1 METIKTY
8 LENMFMSYPNTSAVQ
23 KAKMELLQMME
34 DKYMELKAEGKTE
47 NEAVGI
53 VISEFGN
60 INELADDLG
69 IGNIVME
76 ENNEQVRKVTLEE
89 VKGFLNSRMKLSCVM
104 ALGIAFCIIS
114 VCAPIFAD
122 AYADFYR
129 VRDDDIADGLGA
141 AFMFLIIAIGVGCIV
156 YAGIFMNKWNYLKE
170 ERCQIDF
177 GTVDYI
183 KQARED
189 ARIAHVLRMTIGI
202 ILCVLSCVPVIL
214 FDALGRL
221 FPFWENASPIFLFL
235 FVAIGVFMIVY
246 TSVRWGG
253 YSILL
258 NISADE
264 VAGNQYVYAKK
275 EQMVYENKTV
285 ANIMSV
291 YWPTVTCIYL
301 CWSFLTFSWHI
312 TWIIWVIAGIVEMMV
327 KTIFGKQY

>member
-1 METIKTY
+1 METIRTY
-8 LENMFMSYPNTSAVQ
+8 LENMFRSYPNTSVVQ

-60 INELADDLG
+60 IDELADDLG
-69 IGNIVME
+69 IGNIVMQE
-76 ENNEQVRKVTLEE
+76 TDEQVRKVTLEE
-89 VKGFLNSRMKLSCVM
+89 AKSFLNSRMKLSCMM
-104 ALGIAFCIIS
+104 ALGIALCIIS

-122 AYADFYR
+122 AYADYYE
-129 VRDDDIADGLGA
+129 VGNTDIADGLGA
-141 AFMFLIIAIGVGCIV
+141 AFMLLIIAIGVGFIV
-156 YAGIFMNKWNYLKE
+156 CAGILMNKWNYLKE

-177 GTVDYI
+177 GTVDYV

-189 ARIAHVLRMTIGI
+189 ARIAHVLRMAVGI
-202 ILCVLSCVPVIL
+202 IMCVISCVPVIL

-221 FPFWENASPIFLFL
+221 FPFWEAVSPIFLFQ

-264 VAGNQYVYAKK
+264 AAGNKYVYEKK
-275 EQMVYENKTV
+275 EQMIYDNKTV
-285 ANIMSV
+285 AGIMSV

-312 TWIIWVIAGIVEMMV
+312 TWIVWVLAGIIQMMI